1 MKKTLFFIIICLLT
15 VSLYA
20 QGDRIVDSVGNLIY
34 QYNRTANYYAP
45 GQCKVTV
52 TFVNGRQQL
61 GISFRQEVFKSQ
73 VEWTDIDHGDTSK
86 PQNIEIITANLAP
99 NESVAW
105 SYIYKNKHCRKDK
118 AVDLE
123 RAGFMILDKDFVV
136 TKKIIP
142 EKSVKEK

>member
-1 MKKTLFFIIICLLT
+1 MKKTLLIIIICLLT

-86 PQNIEIITANLAP
+86 LQNIEIITANLAP

-142 EKSVKEK
+142 EKLVKAK